1 MLLST
6 NSGGNPSIVVM
17 LTQRYT
23 PVRFTVALVI
33 VRTLRV
39 CVSFDKVA
47 ILITTLSFRTPTSL
61 IQVISGAGKPT
72 AEQERLAFSPAEITL
87 GTGCSKKKALTA
99 SGRSKGRTIITHDTQ
114 WGDGGILPRL

>member
-1 MLLST
+1 MLAGLLST
-6 NSGGNPSIVVM
+6 DSGGNPSIVVI

-47 ILITTLSFRTPTSL
+47 ISITLLSFTTPPSL
-61 IQVISGAGKPT
+61 VQVISGAGKP
-72 AEQERLAFSPAEITL
+72 AEEQEGLAFSPAEITV
-87 GTGCSKKKALTA
+87 GSGCSRK
-99 SGRSKGRTIITHDTQ
+99 
-114 WGDGGILPRL
+114 